1 VSTANDIILGALKRI
16 NVYAPG
22 ESLAQ
27 DDAQDALDV
36 LNDMLDSW
44 STDDAAVF
52 CIVEN
57 ILTFTA
63 GQYQYTVGNPL
74 SANTFTGT
82 LVLGSP
88 VISGVTVPSDLI
100 ARGDVFGS
108 TTGVPTGATILSFN
122 SGAGT
127 VTMSANATATVAT
140 PQVFTYTVP
149 GDFKISRPLRVFNS
163 FTRITT
169 SGTSGLDYPIEVVSQ
184 ERYNEIGY
192 KGISAPWPICMWYN
206 PTMPLGNLYFYQ
218 NPSGSGSLHLLTDTI
233 LTNLVSLTQNVVL
246 PQGYVRWIKWAL
258 AKELA
263 PEYGK
268 GWSQTMENNWKE
280 AQDLVKSLNK
290 VPTPVT
296 RYDACLTWPRNDAG
310 WILSGGFR

>member
-1 VSTANDIILGALKRI
+1 MTTANDLILGALKRI

-27 DDAQDALDV
+27 DDAQDGLDT
-36 LNDMLDSW
+36 LNEMLDSW
-44 STDDAAVF
+44 STDEASVF

-57 ILTFTA
+57 VLTFVA
-63 GQYQYTVGNPL
+63 NQYQYTVGNPL

-82 LVLGSP
+82 LISGTP
-88 VISGVTVPSDLI
+88 TISGVTVPPDLI

-122 SGAGT
+122 AGLGT
-127 VTMSANATATVAT
+127 VTMSANATATVAV

-149 GDFKISRPLRVFNS
+149 GDFKITRPLRVYDS

-169 SGTSGLDYPIEVVSQ
+169 SGTSGLDYPIEVVSR

-233 LTNLVSLTQNVVL
+233 LTSLTTLTQNVAL

-268 GWSQTMENNWKE
+268 AWTQTMENNWKD
-280 AQDLVKSLNK
+280 AGDAVKSLNK
-290 VPTPVT
+290 VPTPT
-296 RYDACLTWPRNDAG
+296 STYDQILTNPRYDAG
-310 WILSGGFR
+310 WILYGGFR